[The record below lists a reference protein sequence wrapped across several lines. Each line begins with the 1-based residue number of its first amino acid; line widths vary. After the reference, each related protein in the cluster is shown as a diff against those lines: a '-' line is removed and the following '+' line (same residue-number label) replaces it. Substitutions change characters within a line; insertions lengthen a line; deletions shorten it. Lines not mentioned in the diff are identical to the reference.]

1 MGLPFEDVTP
11 EQRSHAK
18 AVNFGIIYGISDFG
32 LARQLGIT
40 RTAAADYIKAYFER
54 YPSIHAFMNRM
65 IEDARKTGH
74 AAPLYG
80 RYRELADI
88 NSKNFQRRSFAERT
102 AMNTPIQGTAADI
115 MKMAMIA
122 VYDKMKAGNF
132 KSRVL
137 LQVHDELVA
146 EVTADE
152 KEAVAKL
159 LKETMESVVSLRV
172 PLVADVNEGKNW
184 AETK

>member
-1 MGLPFEDVTP
+1 
-11 EQRSHAK
+11 
-18 AVNFGIIYGISDFG
+18 
-32 LARQLGIT
+32 
-40 RTAAADYIKAYFER
+40 
-54 YPSIHAFMNRM
+54 
-65 IEDARKTGH
+65 
-74 AAPLYG
+74 
-80 RYRELADI
+80 
-88 NSKNFQRRSFAERT
+88 
-102 AMNTPIQGTAADI
+102 

-172 PLVADVNEGKNW
+172 PLVADVNEGKTGRRRSSPI
-184 AETK
+184 EGRRKDCTG